1 MSKLSELI
9 DKRIDSKLDSKV
21 LKYAPAV
28 VLAVGEEYKRADV
41 RLLANGAVIKGILNK
56 TKEELSVGDSVRVAY
71 FTLPSAGWIDFVN
84 GEARPIGGG
93 AGIEV
98 ASAAILTSET
108 AADFVIDREVM
119 IDYSP
124 STKVLYGSSPSFFI
138 LNGNYAYFSNILL
151 RDDSAGKNNVIAHS
165 EYFGGGITLRGVAYD
180 PALTDNEYNVVD
192 ITLTTRIE
200 SMQYNSGG
208 ASPYME
214 NAGIYA
220 SGQYGTSPV
229 SKINRFVLLQNMA
242 WQQNSWVEDI
252 MLVPRIGSIY
262 QPTDENVKALLP
274 EGVTFVMEVVLETL
288 WKIGNT
294 WSQNNYPPRISPYSI
309 GWSNNNNSKFY
320 VFFKDQGE
328 QDFALGITQRIEP
341 VEVTP

>member
-9 DKRIDSKLDSKV
+9 DKRIDDKLDSNV

-41 RLLANGAVIKGILNK
+41 RLLANGAVISGMLNK

-124 STKVLYGSSPSFFI
+124 QTKVLYGSSPSFFI
-138 LNGNYAYFSNILL
+138 INGNYAYFSNSSLGG
-151 RDDSAGKNNVIAHS
+151 DSTGKSNVIAHS

-180 PALTDNEYNVVD
+180 PALTGNEYSVVD

-208 ASPYME
+208 TSPYYE
-214 NAGIYA
+214 EAGIYA
-220 SGQYGTSPV
+220 SGQYGVSPER
-229 SKINRFVLLQNMA
+229 KINRFVLLQNMA
-242 WQQNSWVEDI
+242 YRQNNWVEDI
-252 MLVPRIGSIY
+252 MLVPRIGTIF

-320 VFFKDQGE
+320 VFFKDQAE
-328 QDFALGITQRIEP
+328 QDFALGVTQRSEP
-341 VEVTP
+341 VEVTS

>member
-1 MSKLSELI
+1 MKLTELI
-9 DKRIDSKLDSKV
+9 DKRIDDKLGSTV

-41 RLLANGAVIKGILNK
+41 RLLANGAIIKGILNK

-124 STKVLYGSSPSFFI
+124 QTKVLYGSSPSFFI
-138 LNGNYAYFSNILL
+138 INGNYAYFFNGLL
-151 RDDSAGKNNVIAHS
+151 RDGNNKDIVIAHS
-165 EYFGGGITLRGVAYD
+165 QYFGGGLTLRGVAYD
-180 PALTDNEYNVVD
+180 PALTGNEYNVVD

-200 SMQYNSGG
+200 SMQYSSNSS
-208 ASPYME
+208 SPYTE

-220 SGQYGTSPV
+220 SGQYGVPSER
-229 SKINRFVLLQNMA
+229 KNNRFVLMQNMA
-242 WQQNSWVEDI
+242 YQQNNWVEDI

-262 QPTDENVKALLP
+262 QPTDENVKALMP

-294 WSQNNYPPRISPYSI
+294 WSQNNYPPTISPYSI

-320 VFFKDQGE
+320 VFFKDQAE
-328 QDFALGITQRIEP
+328 QDFALGVTQRSEP
-341 VEVTP
+341 IEVTP

>member
-9 DKRIDSKLDSKV
+9 DKRIDDKLDSKI

-41 RLLANGAVIKGILNK
+41 RLLANGAVIKNILNK

-108 AADFVIDREVM
+108 AADFIINREVM

-138 LNGNYAYFSNILL
+138 INGNYAYFFNGLL
-151 RDDSAGKNNVIAHS
+151 RDGNNKDIVIAHS
-165 EYFGGGITLRGVAYD
+165 QYFGGGLTLRGVAYD
-180 PALTDNEYNVVD
+180 PVLTGNEYNVVD

-200 SMQYNSGG
+200 SMQYSSS
-208 ASPYME
+208 ATTPYYE

-220 SGQYGTSPV
+220 IGTYGVPSER
-229 SKINRFVLLQNMA
+229 KNNQFVLMQNMA
-242 WQQNSWVEDI
+242 HQQSGWVEDI
-252 MLVPRIGSIY
+252 ILVPRIGTLF

-274 EGVTFVMEVVLETL
+274 EVVTFVMEVVLETL
-288 WKIGNT
+288 WKIGNN
-294 WSQNNYPPRISPYSI
+294 WSLNYYPPTISPYNV
-309 GWSNNNNSKFY
+309 GWSTNNNSKFY
-320 VFFKDQGE
+320 AFFKNQAE
-328 QDFALGITQRIEP
+328 QDFALGVTQRSEP

>member
-1 MSKLSELI
+1 MKLTELI
-9 DKRIDSKLDSKV
+9 DKRIDDKLDSRI

-41 RLLANGAVIKGILNK
+41 KLLANGAVIKGILNK

-98 ASAAILTSET
+98 ASAAILTDAT
-108 AADFVIDREVM
+108 AADFIIDREIM

-124 STKVLYGSSPSFFI
+124 TTKVLYGSSPSFFI
-138 LNGNYAYFSNILL
+138 LNGNYAYFSNILI
-151 RDDSAGKNNVIAHS
+151 RDDSSGKSNVIAHS

-180 PALTDNEYNVVD
+180 PAIEGNEYNVVD
-192 ITLTTRIE
+192 ITMATRIE
-200 SMQYNSGG
+200 SMQYNSSNTT
-208 ASPYME
+208 SPYTE
-214 NAGIYA
+214 NAGIYV
-220 SGQYGTSPV
+220 SGQYGVPSE
-229 SKINRFVLLQNMA
+229 SKNNRFVILQNMA
-242 WQQNSWVEDI
+242 YQKNSWVEDI
-252 MLVPRIGSIY
+252 MLVPRIGTIF

-294 WSQNNYPPRISPYSI
+294 WSQNNNPPVVSPYNL
-309 GWSNNNNSKFY
+309 GWSNNNRSAFY
-320 VFFKDQGE
+320 VFFKDQAE